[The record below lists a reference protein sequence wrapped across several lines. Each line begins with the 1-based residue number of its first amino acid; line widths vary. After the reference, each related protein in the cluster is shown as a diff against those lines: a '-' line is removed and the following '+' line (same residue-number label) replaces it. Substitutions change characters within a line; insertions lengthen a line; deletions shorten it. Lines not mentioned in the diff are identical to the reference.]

1 MSDDFPEMP
10 DFDPKLTR
18 KAVRRG
24 LLRTTSSVLAV
35 LLALALV
42 ATLGSSLVQQRGDR
56 ERRMMD
62 VLGTAFKLY
71 NPAYTVTV
79 GDCCETTPWSMSFQA
94 SASPLRAIGGFW
106 PTGGGTYTISQ
117 DFFGRVGRLP
127 LGSTAGTRLS
137 ISLFDVGGTLAPKEQ
152 VRKVLARL
160 PDGLN
165 ALAVVEF
172 AAPLKEAELKGFLD
186 QNRTCADKVV
196 YERRTGSLPI
206 TWGDI
211 TWDRGEFAEGK
222 QGCGVGLDNFR
233 TWVGL
238 LREHDDANLR
248 RFDLSLNRLR
258 KAAGDGLAYAYVD
271 QLASV
276 AELRKLI
283 EDPRVRTVRLADVTF
298 DLDRP

>member
-1 MSDDFPEMP
+1 MP

-24 LLRTTSSVLAV
+24 LLRTTANVLAV

-42 ATLGSSLVQQRGDR
+42 ATIGSSLVQQRGDR
-56 ERRMMD
+56 EQRMMD

-71 NPAYTVTV
+71 NPAYNVSV
-79 GDCCETTPWSMSFQA
+79 GDCCETTPLSMSFQVT
-94 SASPLRAIGGFW
+94 ASPLRAVGGFW
-106 PTGGGTYTISQ
+106 PDGGDTYTISQ

-127 LGSTAGTRLS
+127 LGSTAATRLS
-137 ISLFDVGGTLAPKEQ
+137 ISLFDVGGTQAPKDQ

-160 PDGLN
+160 PAGLN

-172 AAPLKEAELKGFLD
+172 ATPLKEAELKEFLSR
-186 QNRTCADKVV
+186 NKTCADKVV
-196 YERRTGSLPI
+196 YERRTSSLPI

-211 TWDRGEFAEGK
+211 TWNRGGLAEGK
-222 QGCGVGLDNFR
+222 QGCGVGLDSFR
-233 TWVGL
+233 AWVRL
-238 LREHDDANLR
+238 LREHDGANLR
-248 RFDLSLNRLR
+248 SFDLSLARLR
-258 KAAGDGLAYAYVD
+258 KAAAEGLAYAYVD

-276 AELRKLI
+276 EKLRELI